1 MGGAVYVFLRGSRAA
16 SQGLYFTR
24 PPRELI
30 EGLDQLFQGNRT
42 PREDALSGEPA

>member
-1 MGGAVYVFLRGSRAA
+1 MGGAVYLFLRGSRAP

-30 EGLDQLFQGNRT
+30 EGLDQLFQGNKL
-42 PREDALSGEPA
+42 PQEYVLSGEPA